1 MSMNEIDKI
10 HKEYETI
17 KDKATQSR
25 IFYLLKVRVAAGQE
39 NFEEGSGKIE
49 DPMGKVWTDA
59 TYNLDEMIKRGETQ
73 EVFDLALTTCLLP
86 RDIDPK
92 KEEIYRWYR
101 ADAPLILAKDELRDK
116 LLDCLG
122 SGPKALELAMK
133 LKGYMNFD
141 FSEITDKAKASAEA
155 DCFLAVATMYLG
167 TKLGNTHGRM
177 VEMLNDLAIEK
188 LSDPQISKVVKM
200 YSEIEDTAWLVEELK
215 PFLVEKKKYIIP
227 DNLKAPYEAY
237 LQNLRDICKYN
248 PYGYSEKKLANIRGM
263 IQEFTDN
270 PEIIVNCLQ
279 PSDVTY
285 PVFTS
290 EMIEIKEEEK
300 EKKAEII
307 NDKDEETKK
316 LNENKETKKI
326 KRKRK
331 IKENLFKKMFLE
343 ELERKIGPD
352 EMEILRRID
361 DEVKGLPRLRV

>member
-1 MSMNEIDKI
+1 MNEIDKAY
-10 HKEYETI
+10 KKYEAI
-17 KDKATQSR
+17 EDKATRSS
-25 IFYLLKVRVAAGQE
+25 IFYLLKVRVASGQE
-39 NFEEGSGKIE
+39 NFEEGSEKIK
-49 DPMGKVWTDA
+49 DSMGKVWTDA

-101 ADAPLILAKDELRDK
+101 ADAPLILAKDELRGK
-116 LLDCLG
+116 LLKCLG
-122 SGPKALELAMK
+122 SGPKALELAVK

-227 DNLKAPYEAY
+227 DNLKAPYVAY
-237 LQNLRDICKYN
+237 LQNLQDICIYN

-270 PEIIVNCLQ
+270 PEMIVNCLQ
-279 PSDVTY
+279 PGDYIY
-285 PVFTS
+285 PVTAS
-290 EMIEIKEEEK
+290 KVAENK
-300 EKKAEII
+300 EKII
-307 NDKDEETKK
+307 EKVEVIEDK
-316 LNENKETKKI
+316 NKETKKPKEI
-326 KRKRK
+326 KETKRNRK
-331 IKENLFKKMFLE
+331 IKDNPIEKEFLKD
-343 ELERKIGPD
+343 LERVIGPY
-352 EMEILRRID
+352 EVEILRQID
-361 DEVKGLPRLRV
+361 DEVKGLPRLKV